1 MTERHCHE
9 CGAVQ
14 MEEPKHNRSTPQLRR
29 FYAIIR
35 AAYLNWPEQPPS
47 GFRPQNE
54 EHLRRWLE
62 MRAGLFT
69 VTKQARITSTDPDKL
84 YALMS
89 EFFKHSKDTT
99 LFNELDGNLLIQ
111 KQVKSIAY
119 EAIKESAEFSRLKDA
134 ICEII
139 EIEVGVAAEKLLR
152 ESEKAA

>member
-1 MTERHCHE
+1 MTRHCHE

-14 MEEPKHNRSTPQLRR
+14 LDEPKHNRSTPQLRR

-35 AAYLNWPEQPPS
+35 AAYLNWPDSTPS
-47 GFRPQNE
+47 GFRPHSE

-69 VTKQARITSTDPDKL
+69 VTKQLRIRSMDPD
-84 YALMS
+84 YAYMTIRALFEHS
-89 EFFKHSKDTT
+89 EDTT
-99 LFNELDGNLLIQ
+99 LFLELDGNLLTQ
-111 KQVKSIAY
+111 KKVKSIAY
-119 EAIKESAEFSRLKDA
+119 EAMKESAEFSRLKDA

-139 EIEVGVAAEKLLR
+139 EIEVGVAPEKLLR